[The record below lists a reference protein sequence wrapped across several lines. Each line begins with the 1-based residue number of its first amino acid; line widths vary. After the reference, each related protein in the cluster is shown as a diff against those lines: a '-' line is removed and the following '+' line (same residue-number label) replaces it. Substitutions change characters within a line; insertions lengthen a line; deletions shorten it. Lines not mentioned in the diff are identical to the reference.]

1 MLIDDAKDLVRQY
14 VERVWTGGD
23 QAALDQ
29 LTTSGFS
36 YHLGGQPARD
46 RAETAQ
52 FLRDMR
58 VAFPDWRVE
67 IADLIAEGNRVAV
80 RWHGLVT
87 HGGPFRG
94 FPATGRRVAVSGI
107 NVYRIDGDRI
117 VGEWEQMD
125 SVGML
130 QQLGALPSKAPS

>member
-1 MLIDDAKDLVRQY
+1 MMIDDAKDLVRQY
-14 VERVWTGGD
+14 VERIWNGGD
-23 QAALDQ
+23 AAALDE
-29 LTTSGFS
+29 LTSRGFA

-46 RAETAQ
+46 RAEMAQ

-67 IADLIAEGNRVAV
+67 IGDLIAEGNRVAV

-94 FPATGRRVAVSGI
+94 LPATGRRVAVSGLNI
-107 NVYRIDGDRI
+107 YRLEGDRI

-125 SVGML
+125 SVGLL